1 MNAFIQISSKLK
13 NIFQFE
19 QKKLLNR
26 EAFYPYY
33 ILNLSLMR
41 NTDNEPS
48 SIKTPAN
55 NIP

>member
-26 EAFYPYY
+26 EAFFYPYY
-33 ILNLSLMR
+33 ILNFIFNAQYR
-41 NTDNEPS
+41 
-48 SIKTPAN
+48 
-55 NIP
+55 